1 MTDTAAVAA
10 AQTPP
15 PHPAPAEP
23 VAPDAPAEP
32 AVPAARFREGAGR
45 LCLDFIRTLRYRD
58 NPGETEELADP
69 EALAAWVRQ
78 FGAARDQDVPL
89 PEAAQVEDARALRE
103 AVYALVTSAMAGGHV
118 GDAARGRLNRSAAAP
133 VPVPRLDASGTVA
146 WVTDAPVASTL
157 SLVARDALDL
167 ATSPALL
174 ARVRPCASP
183 TCGALFLDHS
193 RPGTRRWCSMDTC
206 GNRAKKA
213 GLRARG

>member
-1 MTDTAAVAA
+1 MMDTAA
-10 AQTPP
+10 
-15 PHPAPAEP
+15 APAAPSP
-23 VAPDAPAEP
+23 VSGPP
-32 AVPAARFREGAGR
+32 ARFREGAGR
-45 LCLDFIRTLRYRD
+45 LCLDFIRTLRFRD
-58 NPGETEELADP
+58 TADQTEELADP

-78 FGAARDQDVPL
+78 FGADPDQAVPL
-89 PEAAQVEDARALRE
+89 PESGQVTDAQAVRE
-103 AVYALVTSAMAGGHV
+103 AVYALVTSAMSGRHV
-118 GDAARGRLNRSAAAP
+118 GRAAREQLNRAAAAP
-133 VPVPRLDASGTVA
+133 VPVPCLGDSGTVT
-146 WVTDAPVASTL
+146 WVTDAPVTATL

-213 GLRARG
+213 GLKARA